1 MASTNRV
8 EYCISK
14 AGLSMAAQTWAVR
27 LAEFGIPVFEVR
39 PGVIQTD
46 MTSGVQE
53 KYDRL
58 IEQGLMLQPRWGVPA
73 DVGRAVAV
81 LARGELSYSTG
92 QVIMVDG
99 GMLVDRL

>member
-1 MASTNRV
+1 
-8 EYCISK
+8 
-14 AGLSMAAQTWAVR
+14 
-27 LAEFGIPVFEVR
+27 
-39 PGVIQTD
+39 
-46 MTSGVQE
+46 VQE

-73 DVGRAVAV
+73 DVGRAVAM
-81 LARGELSYSTG
+81 LARGDLSYSTG